1 MDLRALRAACM
12 AWYQA
17 VSRSI
22 VQMGVSE
29 HGHGFSQQLV
39 TNGVAKAEGW
49 KTVKLLACSSALAT
63 TMIASSALGQ
73 ETTGGLQGTVKDP
86 SGAVVPHAKV
96 VVATDTLVGDK
107 EISTDTNGYFRF
119 ANLPPGHYTIT
130 VTANG
135 FTSAKRELVLEV
147 GHLPTLDVVLELGKG
162 SETVEVS
169 SAAPAIDVTTNVTT
183 TNVTQD
189 VINSIPHGTSF
200 QSIIQFAPAARNE
213 PLMGNTTSMALTSFN
228 SVATGNG
235 NGNSSAGSTVNGGTF
250 GFSVAG
256 GSDSENSYLVEGQ
269 ETANL
274 IGGYSHTNVPFQF
287 IQEVEIKNS
296 GIQAEHGGALGGVVN
311 VVMRKGT
318 NQYHGTVFSEFEND
332 AMDANQIPPI
342 ARYNPASS
350 QEATSWGLL
359 DPQFQ
364 EYVAKK
370 DHYTN
375 VLPGFTFGGPVLKDR
390 IFAFVGFN
398 PWISND
404 ERAINYDQPG
414 GLGNLGVVNFSQ
426 NTRTYYTNA
435 RIDAAVTQKLR
446 VYASWL
452 YQLQKQYGE
461 NLPFPD
467 SANGLFNSYSTISP
481 SAFSHELG
489 YTAPNS
495 TTNVGA
501 DYSLTPRFILTG
513 RFGYY
518 FENYHDFGYPTS
530 GTLGLWQ
537 TNGVGST
544 DVFGNPL
551 PASLQQSN
559 GYYNIGYTSNF
570 TVRNANKAIQTDV
583 SGAWFKSG
591 WKGTHNIKF
600 GYQLNRFSNDVGQH
614 YNVPLVNYYVGSSA
628 SYTPAGPTGMANCAA
643 VEASL
648 GIKQCSGQY
657 GYVAIQDTG
666 EGGTATSFNHAF
678 FVQDSWSI
686 ARGLTINGGLRLEKE
701 YLPAENQPAGGI
713 SKPINFGWGDK
724 IAPRIG
730 VAWDPTG
737 RGKMKVFGG
746 YGQFYDQMKLNL
758 AISSFGGQYWSDC
771 FYALNTPN
779 VASIAPVF
787 SEAGRYCG
795 GIGSN
800 ASSGANFDGTTPAG
814 ITFLENQNF
823 RTNPITCPTCTL
835 TEEGV
840 APGLKPYKQHETT
853 LGFDYQLLPSLAFEA
868 RWDRRRL
875 DHVIE
880 DSALFNANLAS
891 ETFVIVNPGQGIN
904 STYNGFFNFL
914 YGLNPGQ
921 PGASPCSNCPNTIPA
936 QRDYDGVEFRL
947 TKTSKRW
954 NGMFSYTWSR
964 LWGNYSGLTSSMQ
977 EDGGGGRNAPNNSR
991 AFDEPMFSWTA
1002 NGTSNAGLLP
1012 TDRPNTFKGYVYYEI
1027 PWMRR
1032 MTTDLGIFQVL
1043 YQGSPETSF
1052 MDVGSA
1058 FPLFLLAGGGYSTN
1072 IVGRGNWVDV
1082 TQDPTT
1088 GAISF
1093 GPPHLQRTPWFV
1105 QTDFNFQQNYKV
1117 SESKTLSFSATMQ
1130 NLFNERSVTAVNETI
1145 DSGFNFNFIGPN
1157 GLSLAAGT
1165 PFYQSIFQP
1174 YNYAAL
1180 ANAAYSNSGCS
1191 AGHGCG
1197 PLTVSSGY
1205 GLPNRYQLGRTIRLQ
1220 VKFTF

>member
-1 MDLRALRAACM
+1 MELFRTGPSKAFGARFMSFFELLIGSLFISRAACLTVLLLI
-12 AWYQA
+12 A
-17 VSRSI
+17 V
-22 VQMGVSE
+22 VGVS
-29 HGHGFSQQLV
+29 
-39 TNGVAKAEGW
+39 A
-49 KTVKLLACSSALAT
+49 
-63 TMIASSALGQ
+63 Q
-73 ETTGGLQGTVKDP
+73 ETTGAIQGTVKDQ
-86 SGAVVPHAKV
+86 SGSVMPNAKV
-96 VVATDTLVGDK
+96 AVATSTLVGEK
-107 EISTDTNGYFRF
+107 QIETDANGYYRF
-119 ANLPPGHYTIT
+119 SNLPPGRYTII
-130 VTANG
+130 VTASG
-135 FTSAKRELVLEV
+135 FNTVKRELTLEV
-147 GHLPTLDVVLELGKG
+147 GHLPTVDVVLNVGQT
-162 SETVEVS
+162 SQTVEVS

-183 TNVTQD
+183 TNVTED
-189 VINSIPHGTSF
+189 VINNIPHGVSF

-213 PLMGNTTSMALTSFN
+213 PLMGNTSSMALTSFN

-235 NGNSSAGSTVNGGTF
+235 AGNSSAGSTVNGGSF

-332 AMDANQIPPI
+332 AMDANQVPPI
-342 ARYNPASS
+342 ARYNPLSS
-350 QEATSWGLL
+350 QAAPSWGLL
-359 DPQFQ
+359 DPEFQ
-364 EYVAKK
+364 EYIAKK
-370 DHYTN
+370 DRYSN
-375 VLPGFTFGGPVLKDR
+375 ILPGFTFGGPILKDR
-390 IFAFVGFN
+390 IFGFVGFN

-404 ERAINYDQPG
+404 ERGINYANSTNPALQPL
-414 GLGNLGVVNFSQ
+414 GLVNFSQ

-467 SANGLFNSYSTISP
+467 SSNGLYNSNSSVAP
-481 SAFSHELG
+481 SAFSHSIG

-518 FENYHDFGYPTS
+518 FENYHDFGYPTD
-530 GTLGLWQ
+530 GTLTLWQ
-537 TNGVGST
+537 SNGAGAT

-559 GYYNIGYTSNF
+559 GYFNLGYTSNF
-570 TVRNANKAIQTDV
+570 TVHNANKAIQTDI
-583 SGAWFKSG
+583 SAAWFKSG
-591 WKGTHNIKF
+591 WLGTHSLKF

-614 YNVPLVNYYVGSSA
+614 YNVPLVNYYVGSSSA
-628 SYTPAGPTGMANCAA
+628 YQPAGPTGMANCAA
-643 VEASL
+643 VEAALS
-648 GIKQCSGQY
+648 IAQCSGQY
-657 GYVAIQDTG
+657 GYIAIQDTG

-686 ARGLTINGGLRLEKE
+686 ARGLTINAGLRLEKE
-701 YLPAENQPAGGI
+701 YLPAENQPSGGI
-713 SKPINFGWGDK
+713 SHPIDFGWGDK

-737 RGKMKVFGG
+737 RGKMKIFGG

-771 FYALNTPN
+771 FYALNTPD

-787 SEAGRYCG
+787 SNAGRYCG

-800 ASSGANFDGTTPAG
+800 ASSGANFSGSTPAG

-823 RTNPITCPTCTL
+823 RTNPTTCSTCTL

-853 LGFDYQLLPSLAFEA
+853 LGFDYQIFPSLAFEA

-891 ETFVIVNPGQGIN
+891 ETFVIVNPGQGVN

-921 PGASPCSNCPNTIPA
+921 PGASPCSSCPPTIPA

-1002 NGTSNAGLLP
+1002 NGTSNAGRLP
-1012 TDRPNTFKGYVYYEI
+1012 TDRPNTFKGYIYYEI

-1072 IVGRGNWVDV
+1072 VVGRGNWVDV
-1082 TQDPTT
+1082 TQDPST
-1088 GAISF
+1088 GAITF
-1093 GPPHLQRTPWFV
+1093 GAPHMQRTPWFL

-1130 NLFNERSVTAVNETI
+1130 NLFNERAVTAVNETI
-1145 DSGFNFNFIGPN
+1145 DSGFNFNFIAPN
-1157 GLSLAAGT
+1157 GLTLAAGT

-1174 YNYAAL
+1174 YNYQAL
-1180 ANAAYSNSGCS
+1180 ANAAYTNTGCAAKNS
-1191 AGHGCG
+1191 CG

>member
-1 MDLRALRAACM
+1 MRQLR
-12 AWYQA
+12 
-17 VSRSI
+17 
-22 VQMGVSE
+22 GV
-29 HGHGFSQQLV
+29 FVCLLLLM
-39 TNGVAKAEGW
+39 
-49 KTVKLLACSSALAT
+49 LLAYGAFA
-63 TMIASSALGQ
+63 Q

-86 SGAVVPHAKV
+86 SGALVPNAKV
-96 VVATDTLVGDK
+96 TVKTSTLVGEK
-107 EISTDTNGYFRF
+107 TIKTDNSGYYRF
-119 ANLPPGHYTIT
+119 ANLPPGEYTIT
-130 VTANG
+130 VSADG
-135 FTSAKRELVLEV
+135 FSTEKREVTLEV
-147 GHLPTLDVVLELGKG
+147 GHLPTVDFTLQVGKAT
-162 SETVEVS
+162 EVVEVS
-169 SAAPAIDVTTNVTT
+169 SAAPVIDVTTNVTT
-183 TNVTQD
+183 TNVTED
-189 VINSIPHGTSF
+189 VIKNIPHGTSF

-213 PLMGNTTSMALTSFN
+213 PLMGNTAGMALASFN
-228 SVATGNG
+228 SIATGNG
-235 NGNSSAGSTVNGGTF
+235 NGNSAAGSTVNGGTF

-311 VVMRKGT
+311 VVMKKGS
-318 NQYHGTVFSEFEND
+318 NDFHGTVFSEFEND
-332 AMDANQIPPI
+332 ALDANQIPPI
-342 ARYNPASS
+342 ARYNPAST
-350 QEATSWGLL
+350 QQTTSWGLL

-364 EYVAKK
+364 EYLAKK
-370 DHYTN
+370 DKYTN
-375 VLPGFTFGGPVLKDR
+375 ILPGFTVGGPIRKDR

-398 PWISND
+398 PWILND
-404 ERAINYDQPG
+404 ERGLNYDQPG

-435 RIDAAVTQKLR
+435 RVDAAVTQKLR
-446 VYASWL
+446 VFTSWL

-467 SANGLFNSYSTISP
+467 STNGLFNSNSAIAP
-481 SAFSHELG
+481 SAFSHNIG

-501 DYSLTPRFILTG
+501 DYSLTSRFILTG

-518 FENYHDFGYPTS
+518 FENYHDFGYPTN
-530 GTLGLWQ
+530 GALTLWQ
-537 TNGVGST
+537 TNGSCTNPPPNPPDPSKCVYDTS
-544 DVFGNPL
+544 GNPL
-551 PASLQQSN
+551 PSSLAQPS
-559 GYYNIGYTSNF
+559 GFYNTAYTSNF
-570 TVRNANKAIQTDV
+570 TAHNASKAIQVDA
-583 SGAWFKSG
+583 SAAWFKSG
-591 WKGTHNIKF
+591 WLGTHNFKF
-600 GYQLNRFSNDVGQH
+600 GYQMNRLSNDVGQH

-628 SYTPAGPTGMANCAA
+628 AYTPAGPTGMANCAA
-643 VEASL
+643 VEAALKIS
-648 GIKQCSGQY
+648 QCSGQY
-657 GYVAIQDTG
+657 GYIAVQDTG
-666 EGGTATSFNHAF
+666 EGGTATSFNHSF

-686 ARGLTINGGLRLEKE
+686 ARGLTINAGLRLEKE
-701 YLPAENQPAGGI
+701 YLPAENQPQGGI
-713 SKPINFGWGDK
+713 SHPIDFGWGDK

-737 RGKMKVFGG
+737 RGKMKIFGG

-771 FYALNTPN
+771 FYALNTAN
-779 VASIAPVF
+779 VASLSPVF
-787 SEAGRYCG
+787 DSNARYCG

-800 ASSGANFDGTTPAG
+800 ASSGANFGGSTPAG

-823 RTNPITCPTCTL
+823 RTNPTTCSTCTL

-853 LGFDYQLLPSLAFEA
+853 LGFDYQLRPSLAFEA

-880 DSALFNANLAS
+880 DSALFNATLAS
-891 ETFVIVNPGQGIN
+891 ETFVIVNPGQGVN

-914 YGLNPGQ
+914 YGLQPGQ
-921 PGASPCSNCPNTIPA
+921 PGASPCSNCPPTIPA

-947 TKTSKRW
+947 TKTSKSW

-1027 PWMRR
+1027 PWLHR
-1032 MTTDLGIFQVL
+1032 MTTDLGAFQVL

-1072 IVGRGNWVDV
+1072 IVGRGKWVDV

-1088 GAISF
+1088 GAITF
-1093 GPPHLQRTPWFV
+1093 GQPHLQRTPWYL
-1105 QTDFNFQQNYKV
+1105 QTDFNFAQNYKV
-1117 SESKTLSFSATMQ
+1117 SESKTLMFEATMQ
-1130 NLFNERSVTAVNETI
+1130 NLFNQRAVTAVNETI

-1157 GLSLAAGT
+1157 GLSLASGT

-1174 YNYAAL
+1174 YNYSAL
-1180 ANAAYSNSGCS
+1180 ANAAFSNTTNCP
-1191 AGHGCG
+1191 AGKTNGCG

-1205 GLPNRYQLGRTIRLQ
+1205 GQPNRYQLGRTIRLQ